1 MSDHEKRV
9 PMDGH
14 FGRGT
19 NRLIA
24 ELVAAAAD
32 PAIGKDPE
40 PDPAR
45 GKKQLATGA
54 KLMN

>member
-1 MSDHEKRV
+1 MSDPEKRV

-24 ELVAAAAD
+24 ELVAAAVE
-32 PAIGKDPE
+32 PAIGKDTGL
-40 PDPAR
+40 DLAR
-45 GKKQLATGA
+45 GKKAAATGR